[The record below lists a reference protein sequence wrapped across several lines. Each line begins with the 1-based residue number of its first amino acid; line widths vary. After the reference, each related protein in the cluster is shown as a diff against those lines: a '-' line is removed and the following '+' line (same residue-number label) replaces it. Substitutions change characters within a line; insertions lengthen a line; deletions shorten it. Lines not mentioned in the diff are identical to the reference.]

1 MTSEHYFDWAATSP
15 EDSEILHEALDI
27 AIKCFGNPS
36 STHAAGK
43 EARAVFEEAR
53 KRAAKAIGV
62 KPEQVFFT
70 SGGTESDHIPLLSV
84 LTSPQ
89 AEAKNAKKG
98 RIILSAIEHPALREQ
113 CRALEHLGFEV
124 VQVFPDKNGF
134 ISAESVLE
142 KLTPDTLFVTVMAV
156 NNETGCVQP
165 IYEIADALTKASNGK
180 KRPHFHVDCVQ
191 AAGKIPLNLGYK
203 GIDSAA
209 LSSHK
214 ICGPRGIGLL
224 YLARQIKPF
233 LVGGG
238 QEGGVRSGTE
248 NLFGAVAF
256 SKCLE
261 KYFINAELRIKNEE
275 LSESKTGENLGVPLS
290 GRALRGSAD
299 ASFLQAEA
307 KQGSENKLART
318 ANAAAP
324 IPNASETKQA
334 AAVVELDANA
344 YKRFLLQKN
353 WTNDFISKLSS
364 LKNCVLVPE
373 IRANLDDEVQSRFS
387 PWVLQAAFKGIPGNV
402 MLRALDAK
410 GFYISTGS
418 ACSSKK
424 QSRPILAAMN
434 ASRDIQDSAVRFSF
448 GPLTTQKA
456 MDELFDAVKE
466 IYNTFNN

>member
-27 AIKCFGNPS
+27 AINCFGNPS

-43 EARAVFEEAR
+43 EARNVFEEAR

-62 KPEQVFFT
+62 KPDQVFFT

-124 VQVFPDKNGF
+124 AQVFPDKNGF
-134 ISAESVLE
+134 ISAESVVE

-191 AAGKIPLNLGYK
+191 AAGKVPLNLSYK

-261 KYFINAELRIKNEE
+261 KYYINGAG
-275 LSESKTGENLGVPLS
+275 ES
-290 GRALRGSAD
+290 SAY
-299 ASFLQAEA
+299 E
-307 KQGSENKLART
+307 
-318 ANAAAP
+318 
-324 IPNASETKQA
+324 
-334 AAVVELDANA
+334 
-344 YKRFLLQKN
+344 RFLLQKN
-353 WTNDFISKLSS
+353 WTNDFIKKLSS

-456 MDELFDAVKE
+456 MDELFGAVKE
-466 IYNTFNN
+466 IYNTFNAN